1 MPLKQQ
7 KNEKRLSLTE
17 KNMIIAEIVRDV
29 EKIILLL
36 LSIVFSNLNKKHSMY
51 IGREHLY

>member
-17 KNMIIAEIVRDV
+17 KNMIFGEIVRDE
-29 EKIILLL
+29 EKNNSFVTLDRLL
-36 LSIVFSNLNKKHSMY
+36 
-51 IGREHLY
+51 